1 MTTAPASTS
10 VEDHEEQHRLTAAEG
25 LAALS
30 LDALSSVAYG
40 PEAILVVLVAA
51 GATALHYSVPITG
64 AIVVLLAV
72 LVVSYRQVIA
82 AFPNGGGAYA
92 VSKAHLGTQASLVA
106 AASLIV
112 DYVLNAAVGVS
123 AGIEAL
129 YSAFPVLYGARVW
142 LCLAV
147 LALITGLN
155 LWGVSESAKVF
166 TVPTLLFILSMAAVI
181 VGGLIRTNPAVP
193 LNHQIGPST
202 EAIGILLLLKAFASG
217 CSALTGVEAI
227 ANAVPEFRKPRA
239 RRAQHTEVWLG
250 ILLGTMLIG
259 LGILIRKFHVVPH
272 SNITVLAQL
281 TEASLGHN
289 IVYYAIGLITT
300 VLLALAANTSFGG
313 LPVLAAL
320 LAKDNF
326 LPHMFGLRADRQV
339 HRTGVVVLAVLAAAL
354 LVASNGDTQALI
366 PLFAIGVFVGFTL
379 SQFGMVRH
387 WRIERSRGWI
397 TRAAING
404 FGAVLTTVTTIIELG
419 TKFTEGAWLIVL
431 VIPGLVLLFRRVHG
445 TYARI
450 GTLLGIGQV
459 PKPPSKQKSLV
470 IVPVAS
476 LSRLTAEGISA
487 ALSLGDDVIAVT
499 VCFADPEDEAADV
512 SFRGQWEEWRP
523 NVPLITLRSLHRSIA
538 HPIVKYLCQIE
549 EEDKYHRLVVLIP
562 EVQPKRFW
570 YYLLFNQ
577 RGVILDRAIRR
588 GTANVV
594 LCRLRYRLQQFEVSD
609 TASATAAAPERQS
622 LLVDRVARGQRGA
635 DLVGERDRQESLFQR
650 RSCARDRGHQEPA
663 LEEAAAFHQQLYV
676 GVGETLGVDIPC
688 AASGGDRTVMQ
699 HPRGPAEAGHAV
711 LEAARSQRKQLNEL
725 AGDLFDQRRRGTS
738 GRYGLRSAVDS
749 LEITG
754 APARRHVLAASPDG
768 DLGDRDADH
777 EQQHGGL
784 DVGPVGDAEPLI
796 RLSEEEI
803 EPHRGRDGREVPGQP
818 VPAGRHRHY
827 HQQHGQRGVG
837 VREAGPERHQDR
849 GQCERRGQRGQHR
862 QPVPGQVLRH
872 SVPPSVRS
880 GPLTP

>member
-1 MTTAPASTS
+1 MATVPAKSGD
-10 VEDHEEQHRLTAAEG
+10 VDHEEQHRLTAVQG

-82 AFPNGGGAYA
+82 AFPGGGGAYA

-181 VGGLIRTNPAVP
+181 VGGLIRTNPAVA

-239 RRAQHTEVWLG
+239 RRAQHTEMWLG

-289 IVYYAIGLITT
+289 FVFYAIELITT

-313 LPVLAAL
+313 LPVLASL

-326 LPHMFGLRADRQV
+326 LPHMFALRADRQV
-339 HRTGVVVLAVLAAAL
+339 HRYGVVVLAVLAAAL
-354 LVASNGDTQALI
+354 LVASKGDTQALI

-387 WRIERSRGWI
+387 WRCGTVPGWRP
-397 TRAAING
+397 RAAING
-404 FGAVLTTVTTIIELG
+404 FGAVLTTGHHGHRAGHQVHRG
-419 TKFTEGAWLIVL
+419 RVADRARHPAPGA
-431 VIPGLVLLFRRVHG
+431 
-445 TYARI
+445 A
-450 GTLLGIGQV
+450 
-459 PKPPSKQKSLV
+459 
-470 IVPVAS
+470 
-476 LSRLTAEGISA
+476 
-487 ALSLGDDVIAVT
+487 
-499 VCFADPEDEAADV
+499 
-512 SFRGQWEEWRP
+512 
-523 NVPLITLRSLHRSIA
+523 
-538 HPIVKYLCQIE
+538 
-549 EEDKYHRLVVLIP
+549 
-562 EVQPKRFW
+562 VQPGAPHLRP
-570 YYLLFNQ
+570 
-577 RGVILDRAIRR
+577 DRRA
-588 GTANVV
+588 
-594 LCRLRYRLQQFEVSD
+594 
-609 TASATAAAPERQS
+609 
-622 LLVDRVARGQRGA
+622 
-635 DLVGERDRQESLFQR
+635 
-650 RSCARDRGHQEPA
+650 ARDRPDAGAAVEACVAGRRAGRRHVTAHGRGH
-663 LEEAAAFHQQLYV
+663 
-676 GVGETLGVDIPC
+676 LG
-688 AASGGDRTVMQ
+688 G
-699 HPRGPAEAGHAV
+699 AV
-711 LEAARSQRKQLNEL
+711 P
-725 AGDLFDQRRRGTS
+725 RRRG
-738 GRYGLRSAVDS
+738 GR
-749 LEITG
+749 
-754 APARRHVLAASPDG
+754 
-768 DLGDRDADH
+768 GDRV
-777 EQQHGGL
+777 L
-784 DVGPVGDAEPLI
+784 
-796 RLSEEEI
+796 R
-803 EPHRGRDGREVPGQP
+803 RPG
-818 VPAGRHRHY
+818 
-827 HQQHGQRGVG
+827 
-837 VREAGPERHQDR
+837 
-849 GQCERRGQRGQHR
+849 RRGGRR
-862 QPVPGQVLRH
+862 VVPRATGRNGTRT
-872 SVPPSVRS
+872 SR
-880 GPLTP
+880 